1 MNYETKIGHADGAER
16 YFDEEERAARS
27 KRRWM
32 IAGVLIAILVLV
44 GAYVAMRSS
53 GSAGDAAPEKKQA
66 PRVTVVVPGKQLVEN
81 QISASGT
88 LGARREMP
96 VGAVGEGGMVTR
108 VLVEPGSWVQAGQVL
123 AIVDRQVQAQQSGQL
138 AAQINVS
145 QADARLTQTDLE
157 RAQSLLS
164 RGFISKAE
172 IDRKTALRDAAAA
185 RVRVAQAQF
194 GENRARMGRL
204 DVRAP
209 ASGLVLTRAVEP
221 GQVIGAGTG
230 ILFRIAKGG
239 ELEMKAQL
247 GEADLAR
254 MAVGHSAKVS
264 PVSGGQSFNGQIW
277 QISPV
282 IDQQS
287 RQGTVRI
294 ALPYNAALRPGGFAS
309 ASILSGTVEV
319 PLLPE
324 SAVLSDPQ
332 GNFVFLVDGN
342 GKVEKRY
349 VKTGSVTDAGVSII
363 SGLTGA
369 EQIVLSAGAFL
380 NPGETVAPVRQRVQ
394 K

>member
-16 YFDEEERAARS
+16 YFDEEERASRS
-27 KRRWM
+27 KQRWI

-44 GAYVAMRSS
+44 AAYLAMRTLS
-53 GSAGDAAPEKKQA
+53 GAGDAVPEKKQA

-138 AAQINVS
+138 AAQINVT

-230 ILFRIAKGG
+230 VLFRIARGG

-363 SGLTGA
+363 SGLTGS

>member
-1 MNYETKIGHADGAER
+1 M
-16 YFDEEERAARS
+16 
-27 KRRWM
+27 
-32 IAGVLIAILVLV
+32 
-44 GAYVAMRSS
+44 
-53 GSAGDAAPEKKQA
+53 
-66 PRVTVVVPGKQLVEN
+66 
-81 QISASGT
+81 
-88 LGARREMP
+88 
-96 VGAVGEGGMVTR
+96 
-108 VLVEPGSWVQAGQVL
+108 L

-138 AAQINVS
+138 AAQINVT

-157 RAQSLLS
+157 RAQSLAS

-185 RVRVAQAQF
+185 RVRVAQAQL

-230 ILFRIAKGG
+230 VLFRIARGG

-254 MAVGHSAKVS
+254 MSVGLSAKVS
-264 PVSGGQSFNGQIW
+264 PISGGQSFNGQIW

-282 IDQQS
+282 IDPQS

-294 ALPYNAALRPGGFAS
+294 ALTYNAALRPGGFAS
-309 ASILSGTVEV
+309 ASIRSGSVEA

-324 SAVLSDPQ
+324 SAVLSDAQ
-332 GNFVFLVDGN
+332 GNFVYLVDGN
-342 GKVEKRY
+342 GKVEKRP
-349 VKTGSVTDAGVSII
+349 VKTGSVSDTGVSIVA
-363 SGLTGA
+363 GLTGT